1 MATVEEKLQ
10 NFTKL
15 VYDNIKEEK
24 QKEIDAFEI
33 QKKEKIEVE
42 KHQLEIKEKE
52 TLDEIRKREEL
63 KAGEAVAKEKLDK
76 QKKILKLK
84 EKCVQETIA
93 AIEDKLN
100 AFVDSG
106 EYGTYLVKVA
116 NEMKSKLADADYTVY
131 LIKKDIDKH
140 GSNVKEVFSSFK
152 GGKVEIQ
159 EAKDEI
165 MGGIVIEDTTGRFRV
180 DNSLATILEDNREYI
195 GLKVMERLE

>member
-15 VYDNIKEEK
+15 VYDEIKNEK
-24 QKEIDAFEI
+24 KKEIDAFEI
-33 QKKEKIEVE
+33 EKKEKIEAE
-42 KHQLEIKEKE
+42 KKQLELKEKE
-52 TLDEIRKREEL
+52 ILDEIRKREEL
-63 KAGEAVAKEKLDK
+63 KAGEAVAKEKLDR
-76 QKKILKLK
+76 QKKVLKLK

-93 AIEDKLN
+93 AVADKLN

-116 NEMKSKLADADYTVY
+116 NEIKSKLTDADYTVY
-131 LIKKDIDKH
+131 LTKKDIDKH
-140 GSNVKEVFSSFK
+140 GSNIKEAFSSFK

-159 EAKDEI
+159 EAKNEFI
-165 MGGIVIEDTTGRFRV
+165 GGIVVEDITGRFRV
-180 DNSLATILEDNREYI
+180 DNSLATILEDNRENI

>member
-10 NFTKL
+10 TFTKL

-33 QKKEKIEVE
+33 QGKEKVE
-42 KHQLEIKEKE
+42 AEKKQLEIREKE
-52 TLDEIRKREEL
+52 ILDEVRKREEL
-63 KAGEAVAKEKLDK
+63 KAGEAVAKEKLDR

-84 EKCVQETIA
+84 DNCVKETIA
-93 AIEDKLN
+93 ALDEKLY

-106 EYGTYLVKVA
+106 EYGTYLIKVA
-116 NEMKSKLADADYTVY
+116 NEIKSKLSDADYVVY
-131 LIKKDIDKH
+131 MTKKDIEKH
-140 GSNVKEVFSSFK
+140 GSNIKEVFSSFK
-152 GGKVEIQ
+152 GGKVEIH
-159 EAKDEI
+159 EANDEI
-165 MGGIVIEDTTGRFRV
+165 IGGIVIEDTTGRFRV

>member
-33 QKKEKIEVE
+33 QEKEKIEAE

-52 TLDEIRKREEL
+52 ILDEIRKREEL
-63 KAGEAVAKEKLDK
+63 KAGEAVAKEKLDR

-93 AIEDKLN
+93 AVEDKLN

-116 NEMKSKLADADYTVY
+116 NEIKSKLADADYTVY

-165 MGGIVIEDTTGRFRV
+165 IGGIVVEDTTGRFRV
-180 DNSLATILEDNREYI
+180 DNSLATILEDNRENI